1 VIQLRDIYSLTDFQR
16 KTREHIER
24 LKETGRPEVLT
35 VNGRAEIVVQDAESY
50 ERLLELV
57 DRAEAIVGI
66 RLGLDSMQ
74 RGEGRA
80 ASQALN
86 SIRERKGERRDG

>member
-1 VIQLRDIYSLTDFQR
+1 MIQLRDIYSLTDFQR

-24 LKETGRPEVLT
+24 LKATGRPEVLT
-35 VNGRAEIVVQDAESY
+35 VNGRAEVVVQDAASY
-50 ERLLELV
+50 EKLLDLV

-74 RGEGRA
+74 RGEGRP
-80 ASQALN
+80 ASQALGA
-86 SIRERKGERRDG
+86 IRERHGESRDR

>member
-1 VIQLRDIYSLTDFQR
+1 MIQIRDIYSLTDFQR

-50 ERLLELV
+50 ERLLDVVE
-57 DRAEAIVGI
+57 RAEAIVGI
-66 RLGLDSMQ
+66 RRGLDSLH
-74 RGEGRA
+74 RGEGRPA
-80 ASQALN
+80 AEALGA
-86 SIRERKGERRDG
+86 IRGRHAAEGGG